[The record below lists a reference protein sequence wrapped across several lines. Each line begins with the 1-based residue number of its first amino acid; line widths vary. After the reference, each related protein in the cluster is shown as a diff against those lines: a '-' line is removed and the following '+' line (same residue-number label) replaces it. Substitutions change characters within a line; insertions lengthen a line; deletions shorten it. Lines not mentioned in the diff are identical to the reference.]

1 MMHYPAVN
9 DNADLEFLYT
19 PRCKVIKS
27 HSKWVMFLLRVYNAI
42 KPVTSFCQVFKVEIC
57 KANTTVTWQVDIICH
72 KAGSFTFSLFLC
84 PNTAF
89 YGGIRA
95 KCLRSLQNFF
105 YIFQGVLVYFSRCTR
120 SELLCRCHS
129 FRLKSQDFSGLC
141 SRRYIRAF
149 PTICRCQRQ
158 TIPHRLRRKIQAYRI
173 WKSLCSTAFATL
185 FSKTCFRAD
194 EIVPLGLQ
202 LNLKIA

>member
-1 MMHYPAVN
+1 MAEYYS
-9 DNADLEFLYT
+9 ADLRLIRESYSWINIKCKFNGDPITFGFNFESAAILGTFVFRGFFMPEYCFLRRYSS
-19 PRCKVIKS
+19 KVSAFFAK
-27 HSKWVMFLLRVYNAI
+27 FLL
-42 KPVTSFCQVFKVEIC
+42 
-57 KANTTVTWQVDIICH
+57 
-72 KAGSFTFSLFLC
+72 
-84 PNTAF
+84 
-89 YGGIRA
+89 
-95 KCLRSLQNFF
+95 
-105 YIFQGVLVYFSRCTR
+105 YFSRCTR